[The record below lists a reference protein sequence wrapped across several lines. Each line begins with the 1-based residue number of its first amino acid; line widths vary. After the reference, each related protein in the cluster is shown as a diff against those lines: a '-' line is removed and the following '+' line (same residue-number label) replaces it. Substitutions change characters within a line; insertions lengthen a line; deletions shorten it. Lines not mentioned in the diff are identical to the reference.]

1 MSDTRLL
8 RGKVIVVMRPE
19 AHRTGALRSHGQNFG
34 LSLKIQLV
42 MGFEQGSATSWHV
55 LKVICT
61 FMWRIG
67 LGGAGKIVREST

>member
-42 MGFEQGSATSWHV
+42 MGFEQGSAISWHV
-55 LKVICT
+55 LKGNLHFHVEN
-61 FMWRIG
+61 R
-67 LGGAGKIVREST
+67 LGWGR